1 MYVHSLL
8 LLSKIH
14 TQNSTEIVNN
24 SVDQFS
30 KLNTLI

>member
-14 TQNSTEIVNN
+14 SQNSTEIV
-24 SVDQFS
+24 SEQLDKIFV
-30 KLNTLI
+30 K

>member
-14 TQNSTEIVNN
+14 TQNSTEIVNK
-24 SVDQFS
+24 QLGKFS
-30 KLNTLI
+30 